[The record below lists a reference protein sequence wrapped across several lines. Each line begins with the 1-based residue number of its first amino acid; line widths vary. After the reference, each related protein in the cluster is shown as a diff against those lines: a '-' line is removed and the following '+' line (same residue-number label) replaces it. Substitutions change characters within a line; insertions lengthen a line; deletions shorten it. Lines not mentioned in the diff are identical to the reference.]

1 MENHRVN
8 NYRVQD
14 AFPANGLYDPMNEHE
29 NCGIGAVI
37 KIDGKGSAKVTDDAL
52 KIVET
57 LEHRAGKDASGQTG
71 DGVGILL
78 QISHSFFSEVLQGTD
93 ISIGGARSYGI
104 GMFFFPQ
111 GESELKK
118 AQEVFED
125 SVKKEGLTFLG
136 WRKVP
141 VNESVLGQRAKE
153 SMPNIYQAFVG
164 RPDECRT
171 DADFDRLLYFARKL
185 FEKNNDDTY
194 VCSCSCRTIVY
205 KGMFLVG
212 QLRTF
217 YEDLCSGRY
226 ESAFG
231 IVHSRFS
238 TNTNPT
244 WQRSHPYR
252 MLVHNGEIN
261 TITGNM
267 NKMLSRENIFR
278 SELFDG
284 RYDDIYPMLDVT
296 GSDSARLD
304 NTIEFMTM
312 AGVPLPLA
320 IMMTIPEPWQK
331 SDTMD
336 REKKAFYQYYATM
349 MEPWDGPAS
358 IIFTDGDTVG
368 AVLDR
373 NGLRPSRYYITNDGY
388 LILSSEVGALEGID
402 QSTVIRKDRLHP
414 DGLHRERPR
423 RDGRCRLWLRGGRPR
438 QGEPVPRQGMC

>member
-1 MENHRVN
+1 MEREKIN
-8 NYRVQD
+8 NYRNMEAYPQH
-14 AFPANGLYDPMNEHE
+14 GLYDPSQEHE

-37 KIDGKGSAKVTDDAL
+37 RIDGQPVAKVVDDSL

-57 LEHRAGKDASGQTG
+57 LEHRAGKDASGKTG

-78 QISHSFFSEVLQGTD
+78 QISHDFFRDAAAQAGITLGD
-93 ISIGGARSYGI
+93 RRSYGI

-111 GESELKK
+111 SEDK
-118 AQEVFED
+118 ARDAMKTFEECV
-125 SVKKEGLTFLG
+125 SKEGLEFLG

-141 VNESVLGQRAKE
+141 VDEDCLGERARN
-153 SMPNIYQAFVG
+153 SMPNIYQGFVG
-164 RPDECRT
+164 RPSDCESDC
-171 DADFDRLLYFARKL
+171 DMDRRLYFARRL
-185 FEKNNDDTY
+185 FEKANGDTY

-217 YEDLCSGRY
+217 YKDLASGSY
-226 ESAFG
+226 TSAFG

-267 NKMLSRENIFR
+267 NKMLSKESIFR
-278 SELFDG
+278 SKYFEG
-284 RYDDIYPMLDVT
+284 RYDDIYPMLDT
-296 GSDSARLD
+296 DGSDSARLD

-320 IMMTIPEPWQK
+320 IMVTIPEPWQH
-331 SDTMD
+331 SDTMS
-336 REKKAFYQYYATM
+336 REKKAFYEYYSTM

-358 IIFTDGDTVG
+358 LIFTDGDSIG
-368 AVLDR
+368 ATLDR
-373 NGLRPSRYYITNDGY
+373 NGLRPSRY
-388 LILSSEVGALEGID
+388 
-402 QSTVIRKDRLHP
+402 
-414 DGLHRERPR
+414 
-423 RDGRCRLWLRGGRPR
+423 
-438 QGEPVPRQGMC
+438 